1 MDIHPRDRDSSLIYD
16 VTIIGGG
23 LAGSVLATLLSNEK
37 MSVALVE
44 PRNVYPE
51 CFKAEKLEP
60 DQWQLL
66 EKHGLLNLVLPVCER
81 IDAVQLA
88 SAGNIHGA
96 VSITQYGYLYH
107 NLVNAVGSQLQNK
120 LSVFRCKAV
129 GIEVSDDV
137 QTVSLSHH
145 PEIRSRL
152 VVVATGRF
160 GKIHS
165 QLGLVKKMIS
175 RQHSFNFGF
184 NIDNPSRPLSFDSL
198 TYHASEMRSGVDYVT
213 LFKVPNAMRGN
224 LFTYWKPNSEH
235 IRSFSSKPKDTI
247 LHWMAGLRQVLGDF
261 EIEPK
266 IDRFSIDLYV
276 AENLQCPGVV
286 FIGDAFQSVCPATG
300 TGLSK
305 IFTDVDVLFQYVM
318 NEWMV
323 TPGMSAKKIASFY
336 QDPRKQEQDRHSLNA
351 AIRRRRV
358 AVEISDLRF
367 KTAQFRHKLKMRK
380 NCRRSEKL
388 IGAVAN

>member
-1 MDIHPRDRDSSLIYD
+1 MIYD

-23 LAGSVLATLLSNEK
+23 LAGSALATLLANEN

-66 EKHGLLNLVLPVCER
+66 EKHDLLKMVLPVCER

-96 VSITQYGYLYH
+96 INITQFGYLYH
-107 NLVNAVGSQLQNK
+107 NLVNALSSQLPNQ

-137 QTVSLSHH
+137 QSVFLSDH

-160 GKIHS
+160 GQIHN

-175 RQHSFNFGF
+175 RQHSFHFGF
-184 NIDNPSRPLSFDSL
+184 NIENPSQGFSFDSM
-198 TYHASEMRSGVDYVT
+198 TYHASESRSGLDYLT

-224 LFTYWKPNSEH
+224 LFTYWKPNNER
-235 IRSFSSKPKDTI
+235 IRSFSSKPKET
-247 LHWMAGLRQVLGDF
+247 LLESMAGLVQVLGDF

-266 IDRFSIDLYV
+266 VERFSIDLYV
-276 AENLQCPGVV
+276 AENLQTPGVV

-305 IFTDVDVLFQYVM
+305 VFTDVDVLFQCVM
-318 NEWMV
+318 NEWMG

-358 AVEISDLRF
+358 AVEMSGLRY
-367 KTAQFRHKLKMRK
+367 KAAQFKHKLKMRK
-380 NCRRSEKL
+380 NCKQSGKL

>member
-1 MDIHPRDRDSSLIYD
+1 MIYD

-23 LAGSVLATLLSNEK
+23 LAGSALATLLTNEN

-44 PRNVYPE
+44 PRKVYPE

-66 EKHGLLNLVLPVCER
+66 EKHDLLKLVLPVCER

-96 VSITQYGYLYH
+96 VNITQFGYLYH
-107 NLVNAVGSQLQNK
+107 NLVNALSSQLPSQ
-120 LSVFRCKAV
+120 LTVFRHKAV
-129 GIEVSDDV
+129 GIEVSNDI
-137 QTVSLSHH
+137 QTVFLSDH

-160 GKIHS
+160 GQIHS

-184 NIDNPSRPLSFDSL
+184 NIENPSQSFSFDSM
-198 TYHASEMRSGVDYVT
+198 TYHASELRSGLDYLT

-224 LFTYWKPNSEH
+224 LFTYWKPKDER
-235 IRSFSSKPKDTI
+235 IRSFSSKPKET
-247 LHWMAGLRQVLGDF
+247 LLKSMAGLVKVLGDF

-266 IDRFSIDLYV
+266 IERFSIDLYK
-276 AENLQCPGVV
+276 AENLLTPGVV

-305 IFTDVDVLFQYVM
+305 VFTDVDVLFRCVM
-318 NEWMV
+318 NEWMG

-336 QDPRKQEQDRHSLNA
+336 QDPRKQEQDRHSLSA
-351 AIRRRRV
+351 ALRRRRV
-358 AVEISDLRF
+358 AVEFSDLRF
-367 KTAQFRHKLKMRK
+367 KTAQFKHKLKMRK
-380 NCRRSEKL
+380 ICKRSEML